1 MSAIRTFTVTVVS
14 TDSGNKYVIDG
25 VQQDTINLAEGY
37 TYLFNYP
44 SAHPFRFSTTSDG
57 THNSGSEYTT
67 GVTVNSSTQVQ
78 ITVAASAPTLYY
90 YCSIHPN
97 MGGQANTVD
106 ANAWGMLQWGQNE
119 WSDQNSVD
127 LTLTAPSGL
136 SSAVGSVE
144 AFSETGWGSDTWGV
158 ENWGASGLTLELT
171 APTQMIGEVG
181 EFENAGTLVGWGRNG
196 WGEEP
201 YGDSFNDL
209 VQPAGVGA
217 SVSVGSLTTVQMT
230 VGLTAPSEATSGIG
244 SILTEITVPI
254 TAPSGATASVGS
266 LTDEITVPITAP
278 SGATAGVGGIIL
290 DAIEIGLTAPSGLTA
305 SVGSIGETIGQVLS
319 GQVATSSVGSIVP
332 EIVVP
337 ISTAGVGT
345 SAVGAISPD
354 QITVGLSSLEAT
366 SSVGQLGIRAYVNV
380 DIDGNTSYN
389 NVDLEGNTSYTDVN
403 AAQEKLWHQVLRI
416 QVLN

>member
-14 TDSGNKYVIDG
+14 TGSGNKYVIDG

-57 THNSGSEYTT
+57 THNSGSEYTE

-90 YCSIHPN
+90 YCSIHSG

-106 ANAWGMLQWGQNE
+106 ANAWGMLQWGQNQ

-127 LTLTAPSGL
+127 VT
-136 SSAVGSVE
+136 
-144 AFSETGWGSDTWGV
+144 
-158 ENWGASGLTLELT
+158 LT
-171 APTQMIGEVG
+171 APTQMTGEVG

-201 YGDSFNDL
+201 YGDSSNNL
-209 VQPAGVGA
+209 VQPAGVSA
-217 SVSVGSLTTVQMT
+217 SVSVGSLTTIQMA
-230 VGLTAPSEATSGIG
+230 VGLTAPSEATTSVG
-244 SILTEITVPI
+244 SLNTEITVPI
-254 TAPSGATASVGS
+254 TAPSEATTSVGS
-266 LTDEITVPITAP
+266 LTQEIGVPLTAP
-278 SGATAGVGGIIL
+278 SAATASVGGIIL
-290 DAIEIGLTAPSGLTA
+290 DAVEIGLTAPSGLTA

-380 DIDGNTSYN
+380 DIEGNTSYN
-389 NVDLEGNTSYTDVN
+389 NVNVEGNTSYNDVDLEGNTSYTDVN

>member
-14 TDSGNKYVIDG
+14 TGSGNKYVIDG

-90 YCSIHPN
+90 YCSIHSG

-106 ANAWGMLQWGQNE
+106 ANAWGMLQWGQNQ

-127 LTLTAPSGL
+127 VT
-136 SSAVGSVE
+136 
-144 AFSETGWGSDTWGV
+144 
-158 ENWGASGLTLELT
+158 LT
-171 APTQMIGEVG
+171 APTQMTGEVG

-201 YGDSFNDL
+201 YGDSSNNL
-209 VQPAGVGA
+209 VQPAGVSA
-217 SVSVGSLTTVQMT
+217 SVSVGSLTTIQMA
-230 VGLTAPSEATSGIG
+230 VGLTAPSEATTSVG
-244 SILTEITVPI
+244 SLNTEITVPI
-254 TAPSGATASVGS
+254 TAPSEATTSVGS
-266 LTDEITVPITAP
+266 LTQEIGVPLTAP
-278 SGATAGVGGIIL
+278 SAATASVGGIIL
-290 DAIEIGLTAPSGLTA
+290 DAVEIGLTAPSGLTA

-389 NVDLEGNTSYTDVN
+389 DIDVEGNTSYTDVN

>member
-14 TDSGNKYVIDG
+14 TGSGNKYVIDG

-90 YCSIHPN
+90 YCSIHSG

-106 ANAWGMLQWGQNE
+106 ANAWGMLQWGQNQ

-127 LTLTAPSGL
+127 VT
-136 SSAVGSVE
+136 
-144 AFSETGWGSDTWGV
+144 
-158 ENWGASGLTLELT
+158 LT
-171 APTQMIGEVG
+171 APTQMTGEVG

-201 YGDSFNDL
+201 YGDSSNNL
-209 VQPAGVGA
+209 VQPAGVSA
-217 SVSVGSLTTVQMT
+217 SVSVGSLTTIQMA
-230 VGLTAPSEATSGIG
+230 VGLTAPSEATTSVG
-244 SILTEITVPI
+244 SLNTEITVPI
-254 TAPSGATASVGS
+254 TAPSEATTSVGS
-266 LTDEITVPITAP
+266 LTQEIGVPLTAP
-278 SGATAGVGGIIL
+278 SAATASVGGIIL
-290 DAIEIGLTAPSGLTA
+290 DAVEIGLTAPSGLTA

>member
-14 TDSGNKYVIDG
+14 TGSGNKYVIDG

-90 YCSIHPN
+90 YCSIHSG

-106 ANAWGMLQWGQNE
+106 ANAWGMLQWGQNQ

-127 LTLTAPSGL
+127 VT
-136 SSAVGSVE
+136 
-144 AFSETGWGSDTWGV
+144 
-158 ENWGASGLTLELT
+158 LT
-171 APTQMIGEVG
+171 APTQMTGEVG

-201 YGDSFNDL
+201 YGDSSNNL
-209 VQPAGVGA
+209 VQPAGVSA
-217 SVSVGSLTTVQMT
+217 SVSVGSLTTVQMA

-244 SILTEITVPI
+244 SITTQITVPI
-254 TAPSGATASVGS
+254 TAPSEATVSVGS
-266 LTDEITVPITAP
+266 LAEEIVVPITAP
-278 SGATAGVGGIIL
+278 SAATASVGGIIL
-290 DAIEIGLTAPSGLTA
+290 DAIEIGLVAPSGLTA

-345 SAVGAISPD
+345 SAVGVISPD

-366 SSVGQLGIRAYVNV
+366 SSLGQLGIRAYVNV

>member
-14 TDSGNKYVIDG
+14 TGSGNKYVIDG

-57 THNSGSEYTT
+57 THNSGTEYTT
-67 GVTVNSSTQVQ
+67 GVIVNSSTQVQ

-90 YCSIHPN
+90 YCSIHSG

-106 ANAWGMLQWGQNE
+106 ANAWGMLQWGQNQ

-127 LTLTAPSGL
+127 VT
-136 SSAVGSVE
+136 
-144 AFSETGWGSDTWGV
+144 
-158 ENWGASGLTLELT
+158 LT
-171 APTQMIGEVG
+171 APTQMTGEVG

-201 YGDSFNDL
+201 YGDSSNNL
-209 VQPAGVGA
+209 VQPAGVSA
-217 SVSVGSLTTVQMT
+217 SVSVGSLTTIQMA
-230 VGLTAPSEATSGIG
+230 VGLTAPSEATTSVG
-244 SILTEITVPI
+244 SLNTEITVPI
-254 TAPSGATASVGS
+254 TAPSEATTSVGS
-266 LTDEITVPITAP
+266 LTQEIGVPLTAP
-278 SGATAGVGGIIL
+278 SAATASVGGIIL
-290 DAIEIGLTAPSGLTA
+290 DAVEIGLTAPSGLTA

-345 SAVGAISPD
+345 SAVGAISPN

-403 AAQEKLWHQVLRI
+403 AA
-416 QVLN
+416 

>member
-14 TDSGNKYVIDG
+14 TGSGNKYVIDG

-90 YCSIHPN
+90 YCSIHSG

-106 ANAWGMLQWGQNE
+106 ANAWGMLQWGQNQ

-127 LTLTAPSGL
+127 VT
-136 SSAVGSVE
+136 
-144 AFSETGWGSDTWGV
+144 
-158 ENWGASGLTLELT
+158 LT
-171 APTQMIGEVG
+171 APTQMTGEVG

-201 YGDSFNDL
+201 YGDSSNNL
-209 VQPAGVGA
+209 VQPAGVSA
-217 SVSVGSLTTVQMT
+217 SVSVGSLTTIQMA
-230 VGLTAPSEATSGIG
+230 VGLTAPSEATTSVG
-244 SILTEITVPI
+244 SLNTEITVPI
-254 TAPSGATASVGS
+254 TAPSEATVSVGS
-266 LTDEITVPITAP
+266 LAEEIVVPITAP
-278 SGATAGVGGIIL
+278 SAATASVGGIIL
-290 DAIEIGLTAPSGLTA
+290 DAVEIGLTAPSGLTA

-389 NVDLEGNTSYTDVN
+389 DIDVEGNTSYTDVN

>member
-90 YCSIHPN
+90 YCSSHPN

-106 ANAWGMLQWGQNE
+106 ADAWGMLQWGQNE
-119 WSDQNSVD
+119 WGDQNSVD

-144 AFSETGWGSDTWGV
+144 AFSETGWGSDSWGV

-254 TAPSGATASVGS
+254 TAPSGATA
-266 LTDEITVPITAP
+266 
-278 SGATAGVGGIIL
+278 GVGGIIL
-290 DAIEIGLTAPSGLTA
+290 DAVEIGLTAPSGLTA

-403 AAQEKLWHQVLRI
+403 AA
-416 QVLN
+416 

>member
-14 TDSGNKYVIDG
+14 TGSGNKYVIDG

-90 YCSIHPN
+90 YCSIHSG

-106 ANAWGMLQWGQNE
+106 ANTWGMLQWGQNQ

-127 LTLTAPSGL
+127 VT
-136 SSAVGSVE
+136 
-144 AFSETGWGSDTWGV
+144 
-158 ENWGASGLTLELT
+158 LT
-171 APTQMIGEVG
+171 APTQMTGEVG

-201 YGDSFNDL
+201 YGDSSNNL
-209 VQPAGVGA
+209 VQPAGVSA
-217 SVSVGSLTTVQMT
+217 SVSVGSLTTIQMA
-230 VGLTAPSEATSGIG
+230 VGLTAPSEATTSVG
-244 SILTEITVPI
+244 SLNTEITVPI
-254 TAPSGATASVGS
+254 TAPSEATTSVGS
-266 LTDEITVPITAP
+266 LTQEIGVPLTAP
-278 SGATAGVGGIIL
+278 SAATASVGGIIL
-290 DAIEIGLTAPSGLTA
+290 DAVEIGLTAPSGLTA

-354 QITVGLSSLEAT
+354 QITVGLPSLEAT

-389 NVDLEGNTSYTDVN
+389 DVDVEGNTSYTDVN

>member
-1 MSAIRTFTVTVVS
+1 MSAIRTFTVTVVG
-14 TDSGNKYVIDG
+14 TGSGNKYVIDG

-90 YCSIHPN
+90 YCSIHSG

-106 ANAWGMLQWGQNE
+106 ANTWGMLQWGQNQ

-127 LTLTAPSGL
+127 VT
-136 SSAVGSVE
+136 
-144 AFSETGWGSDTWGV
+144 
-158 ENWGASGLTLELT
+158 LT
-171 APTQMIGEVG
+171 APTQMTGEVG

-201 YGDSFNDL
+201 YGDSSNNL
-209 VQPAGVGA
+209 VQPAGVSA
-217 SVSVGSLTTVQMT
+217 SVSVGSLTTIQMA
-230 VGLTAPSEATSGIG
+230 VGLTAPSEATTSVG
-244 SILTEITVPI
+244 SLNTEITVPI
-254 TAPSGATASVGS
+254 TAPSEATTSVGS
-266 LTDEITVPITAP
+266 LTQEIGVPLTAP
-278 SGATAGVGGIIL
+278 SAATASVGGIIL

-354 QITVGLSSLEAT
+354 QITVGLPSLEAT

>member
-14 TDSGNKYVIDG
+14 TGSGNKYVIDG

-106 ANAWGMLQWGQNE
+106 ANAWGMLQWGQNQ

-127 LTLTAPSGL
+127 VT
-136 SSAVGSVE
+136 
-144 AFSETGWGSDTWGV
+144 
-158 ENWGASGLTLELT
+158 LT
-171 APTQMIGEVG
+171 APTQMTGEVG

-217 SVSVGSLTTVQMT
+217 SVSVGSLTTVQMA

-244 SILTEITVPI
+244 SITTQITVPI
-254 TAPSGATASVGS
+254 TAPSEATVSVGS
-266 LTDEITVPITAP
+266 LAEEIVVPITAP
-278 SGATAGVGGIIL
+278 SAATASVGGIIL
-290 DAIEIGLTAPSGLTA
+290 DAIEIGLVAPSGLTA

>member
-14 TDSGNKYVIDG
+14 TGSGNKYVIDG

-90 YCSIHPN
+90 YCSIHSG

-106 ANAWGMLQWGQNE
+106 ANAWGMLQWGQNQ

-127 LTLTAPSGL
+127 VT
-136 SSAVGSVE
+136 
-144 AFSETGWGSDTWGV
+144 
-158 ENWGASGLTLELT
+158 LT
-171 APTQMIGEVG
+171 APTQMTGEVG

-201 YGDSFNDL
+201 YGDSSNNL
-209 VQPAGVGA
+209 VQPAGVSA
-217 SVSVGSLTTVQMT
+217 SVSVGSLTTIQMA
-230 VGLTAPSEATSGIG
+230 VGLTAPSEATTSVG
-244 SILTEITVPI
+244 SLNTEITVPI
-254 TAPSGATASVGS
+254 TAPSEATTSVGS
-266 LTDEITVPITAP
+266 LTQEIGVPLTAP
-278 SGATAGVGGIIL
+278 SAATASVGGIIL
-290 DAIEIGLTAPSGLTA
+290 DAVEIGLTAPSGLTA

-345 SAVGAISPD
+345 SAVGAISPN

>member
-14 TDSGNKYVIDG
+14 TGSGNKYVIDG

-90 YCSIHPN
+90 YCSVHPN

-136 SSAVGSVE
+136 SSAVGSIE
-144 AFSETGWGSDTWGV
+144 AFSETGWESDTWGV

-171 APTQMIGEVG
+171 APTQMTAEVG

-209 VQPAGVGA
+209 VQPAGVSA
-217 SVSVGSLTTVQMT
+217 SVSVGSLTTIQMA
-230 VGLTAPSEATSGIG
+230 VGLTAPSEAT
-244 SILTEITVPI
+244 T
-254 TAPSGATASVGS
+254 SVGS
-266 LTDEITVPITAP
+266 LTQEIGVPLTAP
-278 SGATAGVGGIIL
+278 SAATASVGGIIL
-290 DAIEIGLTAPSGLTA
+290 DAVEIGLTAPSGLTA

-389 NVDLEGNTSYTDVN
+389 DIDVEGNTSYTDVN
-403 AAQEKLWHQVLRI
+403 AA
-416 QVLN
+416 

>member
-14 TDSGNKYVIDG
+14 TGSGNKYVIDG

-57 THNSGSEYTT
+57 THNSGTEYTT
-67 GVTVNSSTQVQ
+67 GVLVNSSTQVQ

-171 APTQMIGEVG
+171 APTQMTAEVG

-217 SVSVGSLTTVQMT
+217 SVSVGSLTTVQMA

-244 SILTEITVPI
+244 SITTQITVPI
-254 TAPSGATASVGS
+254 TAPSEATTSVGS
-266 LTDEITVPITAP
+266 LDIEIGVPITAP
-278 SGATAGVGGIIL
+278 SAATASVGGIIL
-290 DAIEIGLTAPSGLTA
+290 DAVEIGLTAPSGLTA
-305 SVGSIGETIGQVLS
+305 SVGSIGETIGEVLS

-337 ISTAGVGT
+337 ISTAGVG
-345 SAVGAISPD
+345 ISC
-354 QITVGLSSLEAT
+354 G
-366 SSVGQLGIRAYVNV
+366 
-380 DIDGNTSYN
+380 SYFSRSN
-389 NVDLEGNTSYTDVN
+389 YC
-403 AAQEKLWHQVLRI
+403 RI
-416 QVLN
+416 IWFRSNI

>member
-14 TDSGNKYVIDG
+14 TGSGNKYVIDG

-57 THNSGSEYTT
+57 THNSGSEYTE

-90 YCSIHPN
+90 YCSIHSG

-106 ANAWGMLQWGQNE
+106 ANAWGMLQWGQNQ

-127 LTLTAPSGL
+127 VT
-136 SSAVGSVE
+136 
-144 AFSETGWGSDTWGV
+144 
-158 ENWGASGLTLELT
+158 LT
-171 APTQMIGEVG
+171 APTQMTGEVG

-201 YGDSFNDL
+201 YGDSSNNL
-209 VQPAGVGA
+209 VQPAGVSA
-217 SVSVGSLTTVQMT
+217 SVSVGSLTTIQMA
-230 VGLTAPSEATSGIG
+230 VGLTAPSEATTSVG
-244 SILTEITVPI
+244 SLNTEITVPI
-254 TAPSGATASVGS
+254 TAPSEATTSVGS
-266 LTDEITVPITAP
+266 LTQEIGVPLTAP
-278 SGATAGVGGIIL
+278 SAATASVGGIIL
-290 DAIEIGLTAPSGLTA
+290 DAVEIGLTAPSGLTA

-345 SAVGAISPD
+345 SAVGAISPN

-389 NVDLEGNTSYTDVN
+389 DIDVEGNTSYTDVN

>member
-14 TDSGNKYVIDG
+14 TGSGNKYVIDG

-90 YCSIHPN
+90 YCSSHPN

-127 LTLTAPSGL
+127 VT
-136 SSAVGSVE
+136 
-144 AFSETGWGSDTWGV
+144 
-158 ENWGASGLTLELT
+158 LT
-171 APTQMIGEVG
+171 APTQMTGEVG

-201 YGDSFNDL
+201 YGDSSNNL
-209 VQPAGVGA
+209 VQPAGVSA
-217 SVSVGSLTTVQMT
+217 SVSVGSLTTIQMA
-230 VGLTAPSEATSGIG
+230 VGLTAPSEATTSVG
-244 SILTEITVPI
+244 SLNTEITVPI
-254 TAPSGATASVGS
+254 TAPSEATTSVGS
-266 LTDEITVPITAP
+266 LTQEIGVPLTAP
-278 SGATAGVGGIIL
+278 SAATASVGGIIL
-290 DAIEIGLTAPSGLTA
+290 DAVEIGLTAPSGLTA

-345 SAVGAISPD
+345 SAVGAISPN

-389 NVDLEGNTSYTDVN
+389 DIDVEGNTSYTDVN

>member
-14 TDSGNKYVIDG
+14 TGSGNKYVIDG

-90 YCSIHPN
+90 YCSIHSG

-106 ANAWGMLQWGQNE
+106 ANAWGMLQWGQNQ

-127 LTLTAPSGL
+127 VT
-136 SSAVGSVE
+136 
-144 AFSETGWGSDTWGV
+144 
-158 ENWGASGLTLELT
+158 LT
-171 APTQMIGEVG
+171 APTQMTGEVG

-201 YGDSFNDL
+201 YGDSSNNL
-209 VQPAGVGA
+209 VQPAGVSA
-217 SVSVGSLTTVQMT
+217 SVSVGSLTTIQMA
-230 VGLTAPSEATSGIG
+230 VGLTAPSEATTSVG
-244 SILTEITVPI
+244 SLNTEITVPI
-254 TAPSGATASVGS
+254 TAPSEATTSVGS
-266 LTDEITVPITAP
+266 LTQEIGVPLTAP
-278 SGATAGVGGIIL
+278 SAATASVGGIIL
-290 DAIEIGLTAPSGLTA
+290 DAVEIGLTAPSGLTA

-345 SAVGAISPD
+345 SAVGAISPN

-389 NVDLEGNTSYTDVN
+389 DIDVEGNTSYTDVN

>member
-14 TDSGNKYVIDG
+14 TGSGNKYVIDG

-90 YCSIHPN
+90 YCSIHSG

-106 ANAWGMLQWGQNE
+106 ANAWGMLQWGQNQ

-127 LTLTAPSGL
+127 VT
-136 SSAVGSVE
+136 
-144 AFSETGWGSDTWGV
+144 
-158 ENWGASGLTLELT
+158 LT
-171 APTQMIGEVG
+171 APTQMTGEVG

-201 YGDSFNDL
+201 YGDSSNNL
-209 VQPAGVGA
+209 VQPAGVSA
-217 SVSVGSLTTVQMT
+217 SVSVGSLTTIQMA
-230 VGLTAPSEATSGIG
+230 VGLTAPSEATTSVG
-244 SILTEITVPI
+244 SLNTEITVPL
-254 TAPSGATASVGS
+254 TAPSAATAS
-266 LTDEITVPITAP
+266 
-278 SGATAGVGGIIL
+278 VGGIIL
-290 DAIEIGLTAPSGLTA
+290 DAVEIGLTAPSGLTA

-389 NVDLEGNTSYTDVN
+389 DIDVEGNTSYTDVN